1 MHVKHLR
8 HFSNKERISIT
19 QEIQLT
25 QRKLNLILLEINQKI
40 TLRNEMSNKIRDQ
53 LMWIDLEDN
62 ETKNQCIQSKIKTEN
77 LLD

>member
-1 MHVKHLR
+1 
-8 HFSNKERISIT
+8 
-19 QEIQLT
+19 
-25 QRKLNLILLEINQKI
+25 
-40 TLRNEMSNKIRDQ
+40 MSNKIRDQ